1 MKTKIY
7 IITFLF
13 ICTLTSCKKE
23 KTFTDYKFADKP
35 IALPCNNL
43 DSKLYNEA
51 LLSFEQDILNFFGKD
66 KKTNLRVSYSRFL
79 RLVSYNRVDYKKI
92 VSEHSLKVFE
102 ALKNDTDLWERNNTT
117 THLNYHSKLM
127 DCISK
132 NIKSKDLSTTLNA
145 LLKTNSMSAKLF
157 CPAITSNYNAV
168 INDKALACY
177 VAFDLYYAKLFDI
190 DFSKPESTSTK

>member
-7 IITFLF
+7 IATFLF
-13 ICTLTSCKKE
+13 VCTLISCKKE
-23 KTFTDYKFADKP
+23 TFTDYKFADKP

-51 LLSFEQDILNFFGKD
+51 LLSFEKDILNFFGKD
-66 KKTNLRVSYSRFL
+66 NKTNLRISYSRFL
-79 RLVSYNRVDYKKI
+79 RLASYNRVDYKKI

-102 ALKNDTDLWERNNTT
+102 AIKNDTDLWETNNTA
-117 THLNYHSKLM
+117 THLNYHGKLM

-132 NIKSKDLSTTLNA
+132 NVKSADLKTTLNA
-145 LLKTNSMSAKLF
+145 LLTTNSMSAKLF
-157 CPAITSNYNAV
+157 SAPIASNYNAV

-177 VAFDLYYAKLFDI
+177 VAFDLYYAKLFDV
-190 DFSKPESTSTK
+190 DFSKPESTTK